1 MVRALFLV
9 EEDNAARQAVL
20 RFCTHPWFDSFILA
34 VILGNSCMMAMED
47 PTQPGLV
54 DPTTEALELAC
65 NVVFTVELLS
75 KIFAY
80 GLVIGEGTYLRSGW
94 NILVRPI
101 APLFHRP
108 TRVAQAGFAFLR
120 CEPGADGGVSLAWW
134 VLQDFVIVV
143 SAWLPYFIN
152 SDSGTG
158 ALRTFRVLRPLRTIS
173 RFPGLKN
180 LVVTIFMAAPQL
192 QLLLI
197 VVLLFFV
204 TFGVVAIQL
213 WKGKLRQRCQE
224 PGGISQFCSV
234 GGSMNATELCPCVFE
249 KHNCGGA
256 FCDVLDPESCAA
268 VGSGGSVC
276 AEAPWNP
283 YYDFA
288 SFDHIFASWVIV
300 LQCIT
305 TTSWQDIMHKAQA
318 TTGVG
323 SSLYYILI
331 VFTGAYFLLNLFVAV
346 LKEKFALSRSLLKLN
361 ESMFTGLDGA
371 GNGRLSKNHIS
382 AAFSTKGAT
391 LSTKDLDGCFDAM
404 DADGTDEVGTAEFLK
419 WLRSG
424 DDLAQELRRRLGAIE
439 RAVWGGGGAK
449 LTPDALVRMTDPATP
464 NAERTRLKLEVALRG
479 GLDFIRTFQVHDL
492 DQTGELTLRQFK
504 AVLRREAGI
513 LPHLMSDGELETVFA
528 AVDAD
533 QTGGIYVDEFTKW
546 LRRPARTESRPMA
559 TFSLK
564 NKIQRGQSFDDESAS
579 QDDGQQKNSFDAES
593 VSQKD
598 GPQDGSQVA
607 RRESFDADIASQND
621 NSQDG
626 SQVEDTGVEIAAW
639 QQSLQD
645 LIASS
650 PFSTFFVLLIVINT
664 VVLASDHHGISEE
677 LEGQLETINLFLTL
691 VFTAELIIKIAAY
704 QDSFHKDPFNVFDSF
719 VVTTGMI
726 ELMIDS
732 NTMSAFRIFRM
743 LRLLRVLR
751 LISFLKPLRTIARV
765 IVVTTSGMAYIGILL
780 SLFMFIFAIC
790 GMQLFGGQFSFPRQ
804 DKPLWNF
811 DTFPIAFMTCFQI
824 ITYDTWDW
832 VMLDGMRAIGWGA
845 SFFFILWIVVGA
857 LVLRNLLLVIILET
871 YVIVSR
877 SIEQEDKR
885 ASDNAAAEAMLTGDI
900 LMDVSGDD
908 GSADGGA
915 VEMKS
920 CLIFAPS
927 SQFRQLCVVVAESVW
942 TDYVILT
949 CILLNCVTMS
959 MDTPG
964 LDENG
969 NLATS
974 IYWAGVIF
982 TIIFSFES
990 LVKMIAHG
998 ILAPA
1003 ETAYLASGWNRL
1015 DFAILGIA
1023 WLDLMA
1029 ASANVGALK
1038 ALRALRTLR
1047 VLNKIEGLRVL
1058 VLALLDAIAA
1068 LTNVAGLTFIM
1079 WLIFGICCVNYLK
1092 GAFWSCNDSSAFVFG
1107 RDTCTGSVV
1116 MIDGKVTA
1124 RTWFNPATNFDH
1136 IGTALFSLFEISMGE
1151 WTRVAHACIAAVGI
1165 DVQPRPGYNQIWTVP
1180 FMLFVL
1186 MSNLFFMNL
1195 FVGVSIR
1202 LRLQRHVVRL
1212 VFVNDL
1218 CLDMCV
1224 VNRFAGNI

>member
-1 MVRALFLV
+1 M
-9 EEDNAARQAVL
+9 
-20 RFCTHPWFDSFILA
+20 
-34 VILGNSCMMAMED
+34 
-47 PTQPGLV
+47 
-54 DPTTEALELAC
+54 
-65 NVVFTVELLS
+65 
-75 KIFAY
+75 
-80 GLVIGEGTYLRSGW
+80 
-94 NILVRPI
+94 
-101 APLFHRP
+101 
-108 TRVAQAGFAFLR
+108 
-120 CEPGADGGVSLAWW
+120 
-134 VLQDFVIVV
+134 IVV
-143 SAWLPYFIN
+143 SAWLPYVIS
-152 SDSGTG
+152 SDGGTG

-213 WKGKLRQRCQE
+213 WKGKLRQRCQD
-224 PGGISQFCSV
+224 PGGISQFCAV
-234 GGSMNATELCPCVFE
+234 GGSMNATELCPCVFQ

-256 FCDVLDPESCAA
+256 FCDMLDPQSCAA
-268 VGSGGSVC
+268 VGSGGPVC

-346 LKEKFALSRSLLKLN
+346 LKEKFALSRSLMKLN

-371 GNGRLSKNHIS
+371 ANGRLSKDNIS
-382 AAFSTKGAT
+382 AAFSSKGAT
-391 LSTKDLDGCFDAM
+391 LSAKDLDSCFDAM
-404 DADGTDEVGTAEFLK
+404 DAGGVDEVGTAEFIK
-419 WLRSG
+419 WLRSN
-424 DDLAQELRRRLGAIE
+424 DDLAQQLRRRLDVIE
-439 RAVWGGGGAK
+439 RAVKGGGAAK
-449 LTPDALVRMTDPATP
+449 LTPHSLVKMTDPATP
-464 NAERTRLKLEVALRG
+464 HAERARLKLEVTVRG
-479 GLDFIRTFQVHDL
+479 GVDFNRTFQVHDL

-504 AVLRREAGI
+504 AVIRREAGI
-513 LPHLMSDGELETVFA
+513 LPPLMSDAELETVFA

-533 QTGGIYVDEFTKW
+533 RNGGIYAHEFTEW
-546 LRRPARTESRPMA
+546 LSRPAPVQKA
-559 TFSLK
+559 ALK
-564 NKIQRGQSFDDESAS
+564 NYIQHRQSFDAETQSFDAENGSQDGLQIERRESFDDESAS
-579 QDDGQQKNSFDAES
+579 QK
-593 VSQKD
+593 
-598 GPQDGSQVA
+598 
-607 RRESFDADIASQND
+607 AD
-621 NSQDG
+621 SQDG
-626 SQVEDTGVEIAAW
+626 SQGEDATVKIPAW

-664 VVLASDHHGISEE
+664 VVLASDHHGISKE
-677 LEGQLETINLFLTL
+677 LEEQLETINLCLTL
-691 VFTAELIIKIAAY
+691 IFTAELVIKIAAY
-704 QDSFHKDPFNVFDSF
+704 QENFLKDGFNVFDSF

-765 IVVTTSGMAYIGILL
+765 IVVTTSGMTYIGILL

-790 GMQLFGGQFSFPRQ
+790 GMQLFGGQFFFPRQ

-824 ITYDTWDW
+824 ITYDAWDW
-832 VMLDGMRAIGWGA
+832 VMLDGMRAVGWGG

-885 ASDNAAAEAMLTGDI
+885 ASDKAAAEAVMTDGT
-900 LMDVSGDD
+900 LMNLSTDD
-908 GSADGGA
+908 GSADGDA
-915 VEMKS
+915 IEMTS
-920 CLIFAPS
+920 CLIFARS
-927 SQFRQLCVVVAESVW
+927 NRFRQFCVVVADSVW
-942 TDYVILT
+942 TDYVILS

-959 MDTPG
+959 MDTPD
-964 LDENG
+964 LDQNS
-969 NLATS
+969 NMATN
-974 IYWAGVIF
+974 IHWAGVIF
-982 TIIFSFES
+982 TIVFSFEAA
-990 LVKMIAHG
+990 VKMIAHG
-998 ILAPA
+998 IFAPA

-1023 WLDLMA
+1023 WFDLMA
-1029 ASANVGALK
+1029 SSANVGALK

-1047 VLNKIEGLRVL
+1047 ILNKIEGLRVL

-1151 WTRVAHACIAAVGI
+1151 WTRIAHACIAAVGI
-1165 DVQPRPGYNQIWTVP
+1165 DIQPRPGYNQIWTVP

-1202 LRLQRHVVRL
+1202 LRLQPHAVR
-1212 VFVNDL
+1212 NA
-1218 CLDMCV
+1218 CE
-1224 VNRFAGNI
+1224 